1 MAGIRTGWIA
11 SRCPSLISAFASA
24 RQYTT
29 ISISHHSDRIATFA
43 LSPNCIHRLLGRNL
57 AIARTNIALLSRF
70 IEQHKWAAE
79 WTKPVAGTTAFV
91 KVRRDGKLE
100 NGLDFCE
107 RLMSETGVL
116 LAPGKECFGDGKE
129 FKGYVRFGY
138 CCETEVL
145 EAGLEKMGEWMRGG
159 FGQVAVEEA

>member
-11 SRCPSLISAFASA
+11 SRCPSLISAFANA

-57 AIARTNIALLSRF
+57 SIARTNIALLARF

-91 KVRRDGKLE
+91 KFRRDGKLV
-100 NGLDFCE
+100 NDVDFCE
-107 RLMSETGVL
+107 RLMSEAGVL
-116 LAPGKECFGDGKE
+116 VAPGKECFGDGEK

-138 CCETEVL
+138 CCETTVL
-145 EAGLEKMGEWMRGG
+145 EEGLEKMGEWMRGG
-159 FGQVAVEEA
+159 FGQVAIEEA